1 MAKTKYTVKVQ
12 YPLYLDIEVEA
23 ENIPDA
29 RAEAMKIAEAT
40 PLGEWDAY
48 AMPEVFET
56 EWTDED
62 GINTVI

>member
-1 MAKTKYTVKVQ
+1 MKYTIKVQ

-23 ENIPDA
+23 DNTPDA

-48 AMPEVFET
+48 AMPEVVET
-56 EWTDED
+56 EWTDKD
-62 GINTVI
+62 GIHTII

>member
-1 MAKTKYTVKVQ
+1 VKYTIKVQ

-23 ENIPDA
+23 DNIPDA
-29 RAEAMKIAEAT
+29 RAEAMKIAKAT

>member
-1 MAKTKYTVKVQ
+1 MSKTKYTVKVQ

-23 ENIPDA
+23 DNIPDA